1 MFNKFLDYLFERYR
15 IRQMA
20 VRWDYFIISS
30 QPVKMSNNKMAQSR
44 KLSTLPKLNKDDG
57 NTLDIE
63 SNPTNHAILS
73 KKSRATQTSMDKQ
86 EPHVSRDIIGETK
99 AKESKILSFDV
110 GLSEDN
116 EVVENKKMDVH
127 EHAIFVDGTELYESK
142 ELETILDGKSKGHS
156 ILKHTRRIGNQQY
169 IVLEERNKGQILS
182 TETITPMTPKEVL
195 AFKETWRI
203 LWHPEMSEDKI
214 PDSVFEGI
222 QEDDRSLDLVSEGH
236 AKGEPETYTEV
247 EAAAPVTQ
255 ELPKEKSM
263 KEQEPKS
270 EEKKKKK
277 RFWRCCCWK

>member
-1 MFNKFLDYLFERYR
+1 
-15 IRQMA
+15 
-20 VRWDYFIISS
+20 
-30 QPVKMSNNKMAQSR
+30 MSDTN
-44 KLSTLPKLNKDDG
+44 G
-57 NTLDIE
+57 NPLDIE
-63 SNPTNHAILS
+63 SNHEPLVS
-73 KKSRATQTSMDKQ
+73 KDL
-86 EPHVSRDIIGETK
+86 IGKTK
-99 AKESKILSFDV
+99 AKESKILTFNV

-203 LWHPEMSEDKI
+203 MWHPEMSEDKV
-214 PDSVFEGI
+214 PDSAFEGM
-222 QEDDRSLDLVSEGH
+222 QEDDKSLDLISEGH

-247 EAAAPVTQ
+247 EATAPVTQ
-255 ELPKEKSM
+255 ETPNEKSM

-270 EEKKKKK
+270 EEKKKK
-277 RFWRCCCWK
+277 RFWRCCC

>member
-1 MFNKFLDYLFERYR
+1 
-15 IRQMA
+15 
-20 VRWDYFIISS
+20 
-30 QPVKMSNNKMAQSR
+30 MSNNKMAQSR

-127 EHAIFVDGTELYESK
+127 EHAIFVDGIELYESK
-142 ELETILDGKSKGHS
+142 ELETILDGKSKGKS

-169 IVLEERNKGQILS
+169 VVLEERNKGQILS
-182 TETITPMTPKEVL
+182 TETTTPMTPNEVL
-195 AFKETWRI
+195 AFEEKWRNM
-203 LWHPEMSEDKI
+203 WHPEMSEDKI
-214 PDSVFEGI
+214 
-222 QEDDRSLDLVSEGH
+222 LDLDHKEGNTMDESE
-236 AKGEPETYTEV
+236 TFTEV

-255 ELPKEKSM
+255 EIPNDESK
-263 KEQEPKS
+263 KEQEP
-270 EEKKKKK
+270 ELAKKKKK
-277 RFWRCCCWK
+277 FRWCCC

>member
-1 MFNKFLDYLFERYR
+1 MNLFNISLSTKLVYSLSLITAERNFEL
-15 IRQMA
+15 
-20 VRWDYFIISS
+20 
-30 QPVKMSNNKMAQSR
+30 KMSGS
-44 KLSTLPKLNKDDG
+44 G
-57 NTLDIE
+57 NPLDIE
-63 SNPTNHAILS
+63 SNHEPLVS
-73 KKSRATQTSMDKQ
+73 KDVTGK
-86 EPHVSRDIIGETK
+86 TK
-99 AKESKILSFDV
+99 AKESKILTFNV

-127 EHAIFVDGTELYESK
+127 EHAIFVDGTELYESR

-169 IVLEERNKGQILS
+169 VVLEERNKGQILS

-195 AFKETWRI
+195 AFKEMWRI
-203 LWHPEMSEDKI
+203 MWHPEMSEDKI

-222 QEDDRSLDLVSEGH
+222 QEDDKSLDLISEGY

-247 EAAAPVTQ
+247 EATAPVTQ
-255 ELPKEKSM
+255 ETPNEESM

-277 RFWRCCCWK
+277 RFLRCCC